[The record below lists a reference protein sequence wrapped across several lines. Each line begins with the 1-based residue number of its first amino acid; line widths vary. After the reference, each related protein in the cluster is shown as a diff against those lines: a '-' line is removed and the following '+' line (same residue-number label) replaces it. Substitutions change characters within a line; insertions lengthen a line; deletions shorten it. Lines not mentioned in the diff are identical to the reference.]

1 MIERIIYY
9 VSLYEK
15 GRGISIINA
24 RMKKKTSDLTDNLA
38 LVGRSQG
45 FDKVDTI
52 EVRTKRLISNIN
64 DNIINL
70 AIKMHSVAV
79 LLL

>member
-1 MIERIIYY
+1 MQEW
-9 VSLYEK
+9 
-15 GRGISIINA
+15 
-24 RMKKKTSDLTDNLA
+24 KKKTSDLTDNLA

-45 FDKVDTI
+45 FDKADTI

-70 AIKMHSVAV
+70 TIIY
-79 LLL
+79 

>member
-9 VSLYEK
+9 VSLYKK

-24 RMKKKTSDLTDNLA
+24 RMKKKTSDLTDLTDNLA

-70 AIKMHSVAV
+70 TIIY
-79 LLL
+79 

>member
-52 EVRTKRLISNIN
+52 EVRTK
-64 DNIINL
+64 
-70 AIKMHSVAV
+70 
-79 LLL
+79 

>member
-9 VSLYEK
+9 VSLYKK
-15 GRGISIINA
+15 GRGISIIYA
-24 RMKKKTSDLTDNLA
+24 RMKKKTSDLTDLTDNLA

-52 EVRTKRLISNIN
+52 EVRTK
-64 DNIINL
+64 
-70 AIKMHSVAV
+70 
-79 LLL
+79 